1 MIIIILLLVGLIV
14 SSLMLVCSGV
24 FLVKADRAYATTPA
38 TKLEF
43 GGVARS
49 EQNRIV
55 RKLLRKNRRRSRRGY
70 YPVEKS
76 PIR

>member
-1 MIIIILLLVGLIV
+1 MIIVILLLMGLIV
-14 SSLMLVCSGV
+14 SSLMLICSGI
-24 FLVKADRAYATTPA
+24 FLVEADRAYATPA
-38 TKLEF
+38 PKLEI

-55 RKLLRKNRRRSRRGY
+55 GKLLREDRRRPRRGY
-70 YPVEKS
+70 YPVES